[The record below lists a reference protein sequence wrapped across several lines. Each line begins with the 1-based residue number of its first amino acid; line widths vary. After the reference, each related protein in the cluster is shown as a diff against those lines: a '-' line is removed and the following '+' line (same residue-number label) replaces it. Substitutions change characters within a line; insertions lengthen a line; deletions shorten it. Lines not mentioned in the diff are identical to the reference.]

1 MNAEEMEKLRK
12 IRETEPGGLGL
23 QRSDSRNSHM
33 SKTTTAGSSSI
44 IEDFPDDDL
53 KTPTVEEL
61 SFPGQK
67 VSLTFSYFLL
77 LLCTFFSIRCIWWL
91 HPRYHDMVGIFCTSF
106 IKFQVGSNFPKSNS
120 EIR

>member
-1 MNAEEMEKLRK
+1 MVPDFHRGKHDMVIPQPVYMNAEEMEKLRK

-33 SKTTTAGSSSI
+33 SKPTTASSSI

-67 VSLTFSYFLL
+67 VIEDGSSSSSSGSSSGYG
-77 LLCTFFSIRCIWWL
+77 SQNA
-91 HPRYHDMVGIFCTSF
+91 
-106 IKFQVGSNFPKSNS
+106 IK
-120 EIR
+120 

>member
-67 VSLTFSYFLL
+67 VSPTFSYFLL
-77 LLCTFFSIRCIWWL
+77 LLCTLFSIRCIWWL
-91 HPRYHDMVGIFCTSF
+91 HPRYHDMVGIFCTSW
-106 IKFQVGSNFPKSNS
+106 
-120 EIR
+120 